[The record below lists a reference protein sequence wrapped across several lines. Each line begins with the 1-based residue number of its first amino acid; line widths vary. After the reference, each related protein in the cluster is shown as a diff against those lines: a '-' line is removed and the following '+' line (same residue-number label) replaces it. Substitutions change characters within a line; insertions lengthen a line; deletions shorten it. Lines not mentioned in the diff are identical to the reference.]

1 MKISFIST
9 FLLLSVSLVLA
20 QNKVTEAFANS
31 YSYQSQNNFIEAIKS
46 INDVTDASCY
56 ECFLRTGYLYY
67 ASKQHAESE
76 KAYAKA
82 IALKPYS
89 IEAKLGYVLPLA
101 ELGNWAKVI
110 STYQEILK
118 IDPQNSTANYR
129 LGLIYYNTANYT
141 EAYKYFDKL
150 INLYPFDYYG
160 LLMQGWTCFR
170 LGKNS
175 DAKILFNKV
184 LMYQPNDSSALEGL
198 SLIK

>member
-1 MKISFIST
+1 MKTLFTSIATMLCIST
-9 FLLLSVSLVLA
+9 AFS
-20 QNKVTEAFANS
+20 QNKYTEAFAKS
-31 YSYQSQNNFIEAIKS
+31 YSYESQNNITEAIKVLV
-46 INDVTDASCY
+46 DVSDANCY
-56 ECFLRTGYLYY
+56 ECFLRSGYLFYT
-67 ASKQHAESE
+67 AKQHLEAEKS
-76 KAYAKA
+76 YAKA

-89 IEAKLGYVLPLA
+89 IEAKLGVVLPLA

-129 LGLIYYNTANYT
+129 LGLIYYNTANYS